1 MNLARRK
8 FLRLATSATALT
20 AITQTA
26 WAQPYP
32 ARPLRLVVPLPA
44 GGAADIIARLM
55 ARWLEGLGQPVI
67 VENKPGAG
75 TNVGVQAVINSP
87 PDGYT
92 LLLVGTA
99 SAISATL
106 YEKLPFNFVQDITP
120 VAGLVRFPLV
130 MEVSQAFPATT
141 VSEFIAYAKANP
153 GSINMGSAG
162 VGTAPHLAG
171 EMFKVMTGVNMVHVP
186 YRGEPP
192 AITDMIGGRVQ
203 VMFGNV
209 TASIAQIRSG
219 ALRALA
225 VTTTARVDVLSDVPT
240 VAETIPGYEASGWFG
255 VGAPKGTPPE
265 IIEKLNHTINT
276 GLADPEIRARYAEL
290 GSAPVLFT
298 PAEFGAHV
306 ASEIEKWAK
315 VVKSSG
321 AKPE

>member
-1 MNLARRK
+1 MNLARRE
-8 FLRLATSATALT
+8 FLRLATGATTLT
-20 AITQTA
+20 AITRTA
-26 WAQPYP
+26 WAQAYP

-44 GGAADIIARLM
+44 GGAADIIARHM
-55 ARWLEGLGQPVI
+55 ARWLERLGQPVI

-106 YEKLPFNFVQDITP
+106 YENLPFNFVQDIAP

-130 MEVSQAFPATT
+130 MEVSQAFPAKT

-162 VGTAPHLAG
+162 LGTAPHLAG
-171 EMFKVMTGVNMVHVP
+171 EMFKAMTGVNIVHVP

-192 AITDMIGGRVQ
+192 AITDIIGGRVQ

-219 ALRALA
+219 VLRALA
-225 VTTTARVDVLSDVPT
+225 VTTAARVDVLPDVPT
-240 VAETIPGYEASGWFG
+240 VADTVAGYEASGWFG

-276 GLADPEIRARYAEL
+276 GLADSEIRARYAEL

>member
-1 MNLARRK
+1 MKLPRRK
-8 FLRLATSATALT
+8 FLHLAAGAAALPALPRVANALDYPTRPVRL
-20 AITQTA
+20 I
-26 WAQPYP
+26 
-32 ARPLRLVVPLPA
+32 VPLPA
-44 GGAADIIARLM
+44 GGAADIVARHM

-67 VENKPGAG
+67 IENKPGAG
-75 TNVGVQAVINSP
+75 SNIGVQAVINAT

-92 LLLVGTA
+92 LLLFGTA
-99 SAISATL
+99 SAIGATL
-106 YEKLPFNFVQDITP
+106 YENLPFNFVRDITP

-130 MEVSQAFPATT
+130 MEVSQLFPATS

-153 GSINMGSAG
+153 GGINMGSAG
-162 VGTAPHLAG
+162 IGTAPHLAG
-171 EMFKVMTGVNMVHVP
+171 EMFKAMTGVNMIHVP

-225 VTTTARVDVLSDVPT
+225 VTTAKRVEILPDVPT
-240 VAETIPGYEASGWFG
+240 VADTVPGYEASGWFG
-255 VGAPKGTPPE
+255 IGAPKNTPTA
-265 IIEKLNHTINT
+265 IIEKLNRAIGD
-276 GLADPEIRARYAEL
+276 GLANPEIRERYAEL
-290 GSAPVLFT
+290 GSTTLAFT

-306 ASEIEKWAK
+306 QSEIEKWGQ